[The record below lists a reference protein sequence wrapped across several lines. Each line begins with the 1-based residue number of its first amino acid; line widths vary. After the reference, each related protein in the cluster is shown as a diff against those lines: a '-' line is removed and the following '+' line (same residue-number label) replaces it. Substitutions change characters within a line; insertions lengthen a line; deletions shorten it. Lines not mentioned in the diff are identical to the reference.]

1 MLDLK
6 RIHQKLRKTQKSMI
20 KLVSLEKAKFNTIEV
35 LISRVLINSYISD
48 NEFVSMKNVS

>member
-35 LISRVLINSYISD
+35 LIFRVLINSYISD

>member
-6 RIHQKLRKTQKSMI
+6 RIHQKLRKTQKTMM